1 MENATKALII
11 AAEVLIGVMI
21 LSLAVYLF
29 VTFGQTAK
37 EVDERNA
44 ETQLLQFNEQY
55 ATYLGRKDLT
65 IYDVISITNKAKEN
79 NQVYENNENDE
90 NYIVVNIN
98 GNINGAAQ
106 RDLQKKTEEQLNE
119 LILNE
124 QTGITGNGLPKFTCT
139 DIKYSEITRKVI
151 LIEFA
156 IH

>member
-55 ATYLGRKDLT
+55 AT
-65 IYDVISITNKAKEN
+65 
-79 NQVYENNENDE
+79 
-90 NYIVVNIN
+90 
-98 GNINGAAQ
+98 
-106 RDLQKKTEEQLNE
+106 
-119 LILNE
+119 
-124 QTGITGNGLPKFTCT
+124 
-139 DIKYSEITRKVI
+139 
-151 LIEFA
+151 
-156 IH
+156 